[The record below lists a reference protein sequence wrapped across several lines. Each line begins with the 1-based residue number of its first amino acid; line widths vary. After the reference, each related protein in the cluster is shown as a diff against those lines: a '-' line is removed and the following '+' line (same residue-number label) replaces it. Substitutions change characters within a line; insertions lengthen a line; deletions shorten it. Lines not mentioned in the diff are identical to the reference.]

1 MEVKLDR
8 FVTSPSFA
16 HTLLTGPIAARLC
29 MSRAREVQARACEL
43 SGLSGYGARLTGGA
57 GRMHAVVYT
66 GNMAAIW
73 DNFHNQT
80 LAKAAGKQQK
90 KR

>member
-1 MEVKLDR
+1 MEIKLDR
-8 FVTSPSFA
+8 FVSRPSFA

-29 MSRAREVQARACEL
+29 MSRAREVQARACGL
-43 SGLSGYGARLTGGA
+43 SGLSSYGAKLTGGT

-80 LAKAAGKQQK
+80 LAKAAGKQKK

>member
-1 MEVKLDR
+1 MEIKLDR
-8 FVTSPSFA
+8 FVTSPTFA
-16 HTLLTGPIAARLC
+16 HALLTGPIAAKLC
-29 MSRAREVQARACEL
+29 MSRAREVQARACGL
-43 SGLSGYGARLTGGA
+43 SGLASYGAKLTGGT
-57 GRMHAVVYT
+57 GRTHAVVYT

-80 LAKAAGKQQK
+80 LAKAAGKQK

>member
-8 FVTSPSFA
+8 FVASPSFA
-16 HTLLTGPIAARLC
+16 HALLAGPIAARLC

-43 SGLSGYGARLTGGA
+43 SGLPSYGARLTGGT

-66 GNMAAIW
+66 GNTAAIY
-73 DNFHNQT
+73 DNFSNQT
-80 LAKAAGKQQK
+80 LRKAAGK
-90 KR
+90 R